1 VSSNAARGLGA
12 VVVVLLLVLLAAC
25 GGDRGS
31 ASRTTTRSPPPLELG
46 AGARLSETGLY
57 TDMALMSLAPD
68 VVEFAPAYELFSDG
82 AEKRRWLRLPEAKK
96 IDASVPDHWEFPV
109 GALLFKEFAKG
120 GRRIETRVIARSG
133 AGDSDYF
140 MGAFLWNADESDATF
155 VPEGVANALGT
166 DHDVPSAAACWT
178 CHAGEPGRVLG
189 FSAVQQPD
197 APAASFEAP
206 PPLRFS
212 PPGNETTQ
220 AALGYLHAN
229 CGHCHNATSSVVTA
243 SNVHFRLAIDTVDDI
258 ATTATYMT
266 AVGVTTPNTVN
277 GHNTIVYPDEP
288 GLSVLLDRF
297 RATDGNRM
305 PQLGSEFMDA
315 AGDPILD
322 AWIEAI
328 PP

>member
-12 VVVVLLLVLLAAC
+12 PALALLLELLAAC
-25 GGDRGS
+25 GGDRGV

-96 IDASVPDHWEFPV
+96 IDASDPDHWEFPV

-189 FSAVQQPD
+189 FSAVQQPN

-212 PPGNETTQ
+212 PPGNETTR

-229 CGHCHNATSSVVTA
+229 CGHCHNPNGSARPDTDMDLRLSFADREPEHTGAYRTALGRSLQAFGTEQVTL
-243 SNVHFRLAIDTVDDI
+243 RI
-258 ATTATYMT
+258 ARGRPAESAVLLRMT
-266 AVGVTTPNTVN
+266 ALDAGV
-277 GHNTIVYPDEP
+277 
-288 GLSVLLDRF
+288 
-297 RATDGNRM
+297 RM
-305 PQLGSEFMDA
+305 PPLGSERVDPAGIA
-315 AGDPILD
+315 AVRRF
-322 AWIEAI
+322 IESL
-328 PP
+328 